1 LESQRVRLL
10 TKGYLRGWLD
20 FEYTQKCSGLRES
33 IILYSLQQ
41 EEYEDLLREK
51 LHKDAV
57 LVSGIPNKT
66 EKLFN
71 IVDKSYELYIQL
83 KLPELAKELKIG
95 DKKAIPNQSFSEMKA
110 LLAAANAAAKAKETN
125 NNK

>member
-1 LESQRVRLL
+1 MESQRVRLL

-20 FEYTQKCSGLRES
+20 FDYRQKASGLRES

-57 LVSGIPNKT
+57 LVAGIPNKT

-71 IVDKSYELYIQL
+71 IVDKTYEMYLQL

-95 DKKAIPNQSFSEMKA
+95 DKNAVPNQSLEQMKA
-110 LLAAANAAAKAKETN
+110 LLAAARAAAKTKETTE
-125 NNK
+125 KK